1 MGAVSE
7 DDKQTRDKSMR
18 TAADRAI
25 VLLLSR
31 YSMIAVIPL
40 IGVIAT
46 LSGVIGT
53 RMLMAINDG
62 IKEAKDSAVL
72 ARDTAAQA
80 RAELTGA
87 ISDLRNTLTANVG
100 ALNLINS
107 RLDAQGRRIDGH
119 DAEIDRL
126 RERMY
131 GGGSPPG
138 PVRK

>member
-62 IKEAKDSAVL
+62 I
-72 ARDTAAQA
+72 
-80 RAELTGA
+80 
-87 ISDLRNTLTANVG
+87 
-100 ALNLINS
+100 
-107 RLDAQGRRIDGH
+107 
-119 DAEIDRL
+119 
-126 RERMY
+126 
-131 GGGSPPG
+131 
-138 PVRK
+138 